1 MRMRQQA
8 EPSRGMWKLA
18 CITGGRKC
26 TSWTKLISTQTRRIR
41 GIKPKIDLLVIV
53 NNAVVRRRDAL
64 VTGWAE
70 VPEVLGQRRGRTGSR
85 AEEARHAAAE
95 KCASTENSQ
104 YKYLD
109 KSSCWVENG
118 AVDSLL
124 QVACLGCP
132 GPIRETR

>member
-1 MRMRQQA
+1 MRQQA

-26 TSWTKLISTQTRRIR
+26 TSWTKLISLQTRRIR

-70 VPEVLGQRRGRTGSR
+70 VPEMLGQRRGRQQ
-85 AEEARHAAAE
+85 ARVRKKRDTQQQKSAQAQ
-95 KCASTENSQ
+95 KTPSTN
-104 YKYLD
+104 
-109 KSSCWVENG
+109 
-118 AVDSLL
+118 
-124 QVACLGCP
+124 
-132 GPIRETR
+132 I